1 MNDYGSSRVDLAKE
15 LTLKAMEAGL
25 LTVSADD
32 ATPEEKAK
40 TVADFFNMLLQS
52 IKTWHSALRQI
63 TAG

>member
-1 MNDYGSSRVDLAKE
+1 MNDYGSSMVNLAKE

-25 LTVSADD
+25 LTASADD

-52 IKTWHSALRQI
+52 IKT
-63 TAG
+63 